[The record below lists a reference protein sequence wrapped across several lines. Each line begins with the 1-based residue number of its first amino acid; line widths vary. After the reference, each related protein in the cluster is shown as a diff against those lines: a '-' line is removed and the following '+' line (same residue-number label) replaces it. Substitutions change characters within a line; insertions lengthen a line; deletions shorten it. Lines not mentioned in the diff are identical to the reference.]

1 MLICW
6 NREHISSEAQSLSH
20 SGWNLEVM
28 ILKIS
33 KMFFNC
39 TYLTAFVLFFTC
51 CWCPLQSY
59 LVMCTKKACTLWAA
73 STLLWGKMEL
83 LLFLILTCGYV
94 HWFHRERERERERPQ
109 WDRLVASCIHPDWG
123 PYCILGM
130 SPDWSRTL
138 NLLLYVVLLQPTDPH
153 CQDARWNY
161 FKLNWEISIYR
172 KFHLPRLLGKNEP
185 SETRYFRLWDPQN

>member
-6 NREHISSEAQSLSH
+6 NKEHISSEAQSLSH

-83 LLFLILTCGYV
+83 LLFLILTWGYV
-94 HWFHRERERERERPQ
+94 HWFHRERERERET
-109 WDRLVASCIHPDWG
+109 SMGSIGC
-123 PYCILGM
+123 
-130 SPDWSRTL
+130 
-138 NLLLYVVLLQPTDPH
+138 LLYTPWLGTILHPRYESWLESNPKPFVVCGAAPTNRSTLPG
-153 CQDARWNY
+153 CKM
-161 FKLNWEISIYR
+161 KL
-172 KFHLPRLLGKNEP
+172 F
-185 SETRYFRLWDPQN
+185 